1 MSRQAIVIGLGQ
13 FGLALAGSLRRK
25 GVEVLAVDV
34 DEERVRAAASVV
46 EEAVRF
52 DSTDE
57 AALARTNPARRDL
70 CVCAIGA
77 EAREASIITTALLRQ
92 MGASRVVARASD
104 PLHERI
110 LRLVGAHEVVNPEQ
124 AFGERYATRLMYSAV
139 LDEIEL
145 GEDLV
150 ITELHPPPSFV
161 GRSLASLELPRRY
174 GLTVIAVR
182 RAATTAVDLPD
193 PKRALEAEDL
203 LVVVARRGATAQL
216 LEKVSS

>member
-13 FGLALAGSLRRK
+13 FGLALARSLTRK
-25 GVEVLAVDV
+25 GVEVLAVDRS
-34 DEERVRAAASVV
+34 DERVRAAASVV
-46 EEAVRF
+46 AEAVCF

-57 AALARTNPARRDL
+57 GALARTNPARRDL

-92 MGASRVVARASD
+92 MGAERVVARAAD

-124 AFGERYATRLMYSAV
+124 AFGERYATRLMYSTV

-145 GEDLV
+145 GEDLI

-161 GRSLASLELPRRY
+161 GRSLASVELPRRF
-174 GLTVIAVR
+174 GVTVIAVR
-182 RAATTAVDLPD
+182 RTHKETVELPD
-193 PKRALEAEDL
+193 PRRPLEAEDL
-203 LVVVARRGATAQL
+203 LVVVARRGAIAGL
-216 LEKVSS
+216 LEKIS